1 MNWMDKKVILTLADC
16 NMNITQASEKLYMH
30 RNSVVYHIKR
40 IKKQTGLNPLNFYDL
55 CKLVNM
61 AKEEIAQ

>member
-16 NMNITQASEKLYMH
+16 NMNITQTSEKLYMH

-55 CKLVNM
+55 CKLVSM

>member
-16 NMNITQASEKLYMH
+16 NMNITQTSEKLYMH

-55 CKLVNM
+55 CKLVSM
-61 AKEEIAQ
+61 AKEETAQ